1 MYLYIFQYFNPNA
14 VYWLR
19 ISRNVSMT
27 FEARCSG
34 VPWLRKHAATWS
46 PWRIW
51 WVWSFLE
58 SQASCA
64 SENNNFEDTMIY
76 FSEYIDRYID
86 RYIHNRYIYIHNVGS
101 YLQNF
106 SDKAIWINP
115 GIASL
120 DPFRVIPPRFFTN
133 LASMS
138 PRAFL
143 PLSHESWAMMLKV
156 CRGKM
161 SCICMYIDVYS
172 TYIYIYIYL
181 YILIYIYFASAKE
194 AFNFGGTNFLIW
206 YPCRFMVSL
215 PSGICQMFVHW
226 SSTGHL
232 SITDLTGLLL

>member
-86 RYIHNRYIYIHNVGS
+86 RYIHNRYIYTQCGVLFAEFFRQSNLDQSGYRLVGS
-101 YLQNF
+101 L
-106 SDKAIWINP
+106 P
-115 GIASL
+115 GDPAQVLYQLGIDVAQSL
-120 DPFRVIPPRFFTN
+120 
-133 LASMS
+133 LA
-138 PRAFL
+138 A
-143 PLSHESWAMMLKV
+143 ESWV
-156 CRGKM
+156 M
-161 SCICMYIDVYS
+161 SHDV
-172 TYIYIYIYL
+172 
-181 YILIYIYFASAKE
+181 E
-194 AFNFGGTNFLIW
+194 
-206 YPCRFMVSL
+206 SL
-215 PSGICQMFVHW
+215 
-226 SSTGHL
+226 
-232 SITDLTGLLL
+232 